1 MQFHKKYY
9 TAFLSDRYCS
19 QILAKSCVGLDLG
32 EPISLFYSA
41 ISWAERREQI
51 FLIRLYFPWENGKI

>member
-41 ISWAERREQI
+41 IS
-51 FLIRLYFPWENGKI
+51 